1 MILALCE
8 THRRKVDRPSFPSAK
23 QFIKMEP
30 AHQYSRWHTCFNKIH
45 SSEVIPQED
54 TPRNLQKFLGTH
66 TLYFQLWGGGP
77 EGGYFVKYSDDTYE
91 TVLGIWEVNRSWGQY
106 FTPKKLPYAIGIE
119 EQGDEVRLV
128 NRKRHRLNQQWQR
141 AINTL

>member
-1 MILALCE
+1 MA
-8 THRRKVDRPSFPSAK
+8 TNT
-23 QFIKMEP
+23 
-30 AHQYSRWHTCFNKIH
+30 QYSRWRTCFNKI
-45 SSEVIPQED
+45 SASEVIPQED
-54 TPRNLQKFLGTH
+54 TPRNLRQFLGTH

-106 FTPKKLPYAIGIE
+106 FIPKKLCLAVGIE

-128 NRKRHRLNQQWQR
+128 KRKRERLNQHWQR